1 MNNRNINY
9 NENGNGN
16 GNGSDSDDGYR
27 PPIASKVQNLK
38 YGNFEPFEE
47 YKKKI
52 NENDEYDEDM
62 KQALI
67 ETRMDFLMENIP
79 ELLVDSNNNTNINTK
94 INNDEYME
102 RVIKLAEVAN
112 KINEII
118 ELNNNVG
125 TKLKNKIND
134 YINLQTDLITFDNE
148 SFLDIEQ
155 IFEKVKLDPSI
166 LINVFDIIVPENK
179 EAFHEYKQIVEQ
191 SKKDYQIFQ
200 EKIRLE
206 QELIRLEQEKIKLQK
221 EQEQNE
227 IKIEKER
234 RIGITNILMS
244 KIIKISGFDK
254 ESNELKEILTP
265 IFEDYNNLVIHYINL
280 DENDLDKVNSFIKK
294 TRFTDQEKYNI
305 YKIFI

>member
-1 MNNRNINY
+1 MNNRDFNK
-9 NENGNGN
+9 
-16 GNGSDSDDGYR
+16 NGSGIDSDYDDDYNYR
-27 PPIASKVQNLK
+27 PPIAAKIQNLK

-47 YKKKI
+47 YKRKI
-52 NENDEYDEDM
+52 NESDEYDEDM

-79 ELLVDSNNNTNINTK
+79 ELLVDSNNNPNIKINTK
-94 INNDEYME
+94 INNDEYMD

-134 YINLQTDLITFDNE
+134 YINLHTDLITFDNE

-155 IFEKVKLDPSI
+155 IFDKIKLDPSI
-166 LINVFDIIVPENK
+166 LTNLFDIIVPENK
-179 EAFHEYKQIVEQ
+179 EAFDEYKQIIEQ

-200 EKIRLE
+200 EKI
-206 QELIRLEQEKIKLQK
+206 K
-221 EQEQNE
+221 QEQNE

-244 KIIKISGFDK
+244 KILKISGFD
-254 ESNELKEILTP
+254 NQARELKEILTP
-265 IFEDYNNLVIHYINL
+265 IFEDYNNLVIHLINL
-280 DENDLDKVNSFIKK
+280 EPSDLDKVNNFIKK
-294 TRFTDQEKYNI
+294 TRFTEQEKYNI

>member
-1 MNNRNINY
+1 MNNLDFNK
-9 NENGNGN
+9 NGND
-16 GNGSDSDDGYR
+16 SDSDDDYR
-27 PPIASKVQNLK
+27 PPIAVKIQNLT

-52 NENDEYDEDM
+52 NENDEYDEEM

-79 ELLVDSNNNTNINTK
+79 ELLIDSNNNPNTK
-94 INNDEYME
+94 INNDEYMN

-134 YINLQTDLITFDNE
+134 YINLNTDLITFDNE

-155 IFEKVKLDPSI
+155 IFDKIKLDPSI
-166 LINVFDIIVPENK
+166 LTNVFDIIVPENK
-179 EAFHEYKQIVEQ
+179 EAFQEYKQIVEQ
-191 SKKDYQIFQ
+191 SKNDYQIFQ

-206 QELIRLEQEKIKLQK
+206 QELIQLEQEKIKFQK
-221 EQEQNE
+221 EQEQND

-244 KIIKISGFDK
+244 KIVKILGFDN
-254 ESNELKEILTP
+254 EARELKEILTP
-265 IFEDYNNLVIHYINL
+265 ILEDYNNLVIHYINL
-280 DENDLDKVNSFIKK
+280 EPSDLDKVNNFIKK

>member
-1 MNNRNINY
+1 MNYRNLN
-9 NENGNGN
+9 NNNHSD
-16 GNGSDSDDGYR
+16 SDSDDDYR
-27 PPIASKVQNLK
+27 PPIASKVQNLT
-38 YGNFEPFEE
+38 YGNFESFEE

-67 ETRMDFLMENIP
+67 ETRMDFLMENMP
-79 ELLVDSNNNTNINTK
+79 ELLVDSNNSNNKVNTN
-94 INNDEYME
+94 INNDEYMD

-155 IFEKVKLDPSI
+155 IFDKIKLDPSI
-166 LINVFDIIVPENK
+166 LTNVFDIIVPENK

-191 SKKDYQIFQ
+191 SKKDYQILQ

-206 QELIRLEQEKIKLQK
+206 QELIRLEQEKIILQK
-221 EQEQNE
+221 EKEQNE

-244 KIIKISGFDK
+244 KIVKISGFDN
-254 ESNELKEILTP
+254 EARELKEILTP
-265 IFEDYNNLVIHYINL
+265 LFEDYNNLVIHYINL
-280 DENDLDKVNSFIKK
+280 DPNDLDKVNNFIKK
-294 TRFTDQEKYNI
+294 TRFTDQDKYNI